1 MTTATAK
8 LVTIADVVV
17 PVRLVSESNQREHW
31 AAKHRRMVNQQFAT
45 YICLCG
51 AIANVADRSVRKPL
65 TVTLTRIGPRRMD
78 GDNNVGSFKHV
89 QDSVA
94 GFFGVDD
101 GDRKAVRWR
110 YAQKIGKPAEVRIL
124 VQGFTRTG
132 GADGGS
138 RR

>member
-8 LVTIADVVV
+8 LVTVADVTV

-31 AAKHRRMVNQQFAT
+31 AVKRRRRVNQQFAT

-51 AIANVADRSVRKPL
+51 AIADVAERSVCRPL

-78 GDNNVGSFKHV
+78 EDNNVGSFKHV

-94 GFFGVDD
+94 RFFGVDD
-101 GDRKAVRWR
+101 GDRKAVRWK
-110 YAQKIGKPAEVRIL
+110 YAQEIGKPAEVRIHITAA
-124 VQGFTRTG
+124 VASGANG
-132 GADGGS
+132 GHP
-138 RR
+138 